1 MAKVKFS
8 DSWRPVTKDGHAIE
22 KGDWLTNRN
31 GGIEEVYKVDE
42 EGAWTQEVIFEDDE
56 SDNYHL
62 EPQTYITRQELRHYE
77 YN

>member
-1 MAKVKFS
+1 MIK
-8 DSWRPVTKDGHAIE
+8 TKDGHAIS

-31 GGIEEVYKVDE
+31 GGIEEVYKVGE

-62 EPQTYITRQELRHYE
+62 EPLTYITRQELRHYE